1 MAISDRRHPLL
12 IYARLFASWRTP
24 ALLITAAFMVLA
36 GLAPGPLAEEWVRIV
51 LVVGAA
57 ASLLLFVYALVG
69 PRLSYVQCR
78 PTHLRVSTPL
88 FRLAISYSRIYTARP
103 VPFEPANVRWTQE
116 SLVRPFLGTTMV
128 ALDLTGY
135 PVAKRWLRLL
145 LNPFMLPD
153 NFLGLQFLVADWMA
167 LSRDIEVHRSQW
179 QGRNQDR
186 SRGDA
191 LTSLSIPRR

>member
-1 MAISDRRHPLL
+1 MAISERRHPLL
-12 IYARLFASWRTP
+12 IYVRLFAPWRIP
-24 ALLITAAFMVLA
+24 ALLITLLCLA
-36 GLAPGPLAEEWVRIV
+36 LAWLAPGPLAEEWMRIV
-51 LVVGAA
+51 LVAGAA

-88 FRLAISYSRIYTARP
+88 FQLAISYNRIYTARP
-103 VPFEPANVRWTQE
+103 VPFEPKNVSWTQE
-116 SLVRPFLGTTMV
+116 SLARPFLGMTML
-128 ALDLTGY
+128 ALDLNGY
-135 PVAKRWLRLL
+135 PVSKRWLQFL

-153 NFLGLQFLVADWMA
+153 NFLGLQLLVQDWMG

-179 QGRNQDR
+179 KTRHQDR

-191 LTSLSIPRR
+191 LTSLTIPRR